1 VQDPIRNVCNKRGMF
16 TEIFTVIWEMGAIG
30 KALGKVENA
39 TNCALSQQQLLPIH
53 YFIPESKE
61 FLFQPKQKYSL
72 KMQHF
77 LEIKFKTNCQI
88 KTLGFNFFLL
98 L

>member
-1 VQDPIRNVCNKRGMF
+1 MF

-39 TNCALSQQQLLPIH
+39 TNCALSQQQQLPIH

-61 FLFQPKQKYSL
+61 FLF
-72 KMQHF
+72 
-77 LEIKFKTNCQI
+77 
-88 KTLGFNFFLL
+88 
-98 L
+98 

>member
-1 VQDPIRNVCNKRGMF
+1 MF

-39 TNCALSQQQLLPIH
+39 TNCALSQQRFQLPIH
-53 YFIPESKE
+53 YFISESKE
-61 FLFQPKQKYSL
+61 FLFKPKQKYIL

-77 LEIKFKTNCQI
+77 PEIKFKTNCQI
-88 KTLGFNFFLL
+88 KTPGFNFFLL
-98 L
+98 LQP